1 MTENDKRPSMVI
13 GYWMSDRK
21 SQKLNWI
28 EFGKVCRQHGYEL
41 VKLDLDKPLENQGP
55 FAVILHKLTEIIAR
69 NDEKAIQIIDRIERY
84 IKDHPKVLIID
95 PLDSVRTLLDRY
107 KTYNVVLNTTLNN
120 IDVFTPTFVEILSTN
135 VKDNIKK
142 LKNAGVTFPFICKP
156 FVAQGTT
163 YCHQMSV
170 IFNERGV
177 ADCKPPCVAQSFINH
192 NAILYKLYVVGDHYQ
207 MVERPS
213 LKNFYASNDNR
224 DTITFDS
231 HSVSKSDSSSELSVL
246 DPSESAKGSSIDPIK
261 LHSIVKTLGSYLN
274 MSLYG
279 VDVVV
284 ENDTNRHAII
294 DINAYPGY
302 DGFPDF
308 FGKLIDCVKSRRAQ
322 SVCSKA
328 YFEDSGFDTS
338 DSSDEKKSRAKLN
351 SINQYN

>member
-1 MTENDKRPSMVI
+1 MTDNKKPSPMVI

-21 SQKLNWI
+21 SQKLNWV
-28 EFGKVCRQHGYEL
+28 EFGKVCRKHGYEL

-69 NDEKAIQIIDRIERY
+69 KDEQAVQIIGRIEQY
-84 IKDHPKVLIID
+84 IKNHPKVLIID
-95 PLDSVRTLLDRY
+95 PLDSVRTLLDRF
-107 KTYNVVLNTTLNN
+107 KTYSVVLNTSLNN
-120 IDVFTPTFVEILSTN
+120 IDVFTPTFVEILSNN
-135 VKDNIKK
+135 VEENIKK

-156 FVAQGTT
+156 YVAQGTT

-170 IFNERGV
+170 IFNECGV

-192 NAILYKLYVVGDHYQ
+192 NAVLYKIYVVGDHYQ
-207 MVERPS
+207 VVERPS
-213 LKNFYASNDNR
+213 LKNFYPSNEDKK
-224 DTITFDS
+224 TITFDS

-246 DPSESAKGSSIDPIK
+246 DPSESAKPSNIDPIK
-261 LHSIVKTLGSYLN
+261 LHSIVKTISSYLN

-279 VDVVV
+279 IDIVV
-284 ENDTNRHAII
+284 ENNTNRHAII

-308 FGKLIDCVKSRRAQ
+308 FGKLIDCVMTRLAQ
-322 SVCSKA
+322 SPCNNKT

-338 DSSDEKKSRAKLN
+338 DSSDEKKSRAKLV
-351 SINQYN
+351 SMH